1 MSLVLKD
8 RLDREFELKG
18 KDGERIHDILVRN
31 HIPLDAIFL
40 HYNGEVINDY
50 NAVYHDCDTYVVE
63 MVRAYHLPDFLTY
76 LNLWENSA
84 KDAFREENSFYTK
97 RLAIHD
103 KENGDFQYLRTD
115 FDRNELVAYLD
126 DMFVSGIYE
135 ANLIEENDDIL
146 LAISGGRDSLSLA
159 YFLTRNRDRLP
170 NFSLAA
176 VHVETSSNKLETSYC
191 KDITERFNIP
201 LTIITELETTDLY
214 NLNVSIY
221 DAMDSIKEDFNRSYA
236 IFTAH
241 NIIRANVEKFAR
253 ANNKNKIIYGL
264 MKEDVAASIMKGT
277 FIGRPFTGPLKRDYG
292 DFTLIY
298 PLWPIAKKELT
309 LYLEVVDQKN
319 NQQGSPM
326 VYERGAL
333 SRDIYYMMID
343 TLEDI
348 YPGAC
353 YQLFEA
359 HRIANTNYI
368 KKSSYCRCKNCGTT
382 YSESYRINEKATI
395 NRMEGFCDLCNM
407 FHQFGYVKE

>member
-1 MSLVLKD
+1 MSLILKD

-18 KDGERIHDILVRN
+18 KEGEKIHDILVRN
-31 HIPLDAIFL
+31 HIPLDAVFL
-40 HYNGEVINDY
+40 HLNGVVVNDY
-50 NAVYHDCDTYVVE
+50 NAVYHKQDEYVVE

-76 LNLWENSA
+76 LNLWENSE
-84 KDAFREENSFYTK
+84 KDAFREGESFYTK
-97 RLAIHD
+97 RLAVHD
-103 KENGDFQYLRTD
+103 KENGDFKYLRTD
-115 FDRNELVAYLD
+115 FTEAELIEYLD
-126 DMFVSGIYE
+126 EMFVSGVYE
-135 ANLIEENDDIL
+135 ENLIEENDDIL

-159 YFLTRNRDRLP
+159 YFLTRNKERLP
-170 NFSLAA
+170 SFSLTA

-191 KDITERFNIP
+191 KDIAERFGIP
-201 LTIITELETTDLY
+201 LTIVTEQETTNLY
-214 NLNVSIY
+214 NLNASIY
-221 DAMDSIKEDFNRSYA
+221 EAMDSIKDDLNRSYA
-236 IFTAH
+236 IFSAH

-253 ANNKNKIIYGL
+253 ENSKNKIIYGL
-264 MKEDVAASIMKGT
+264 MKEDIAASIIKGT
-277 FIGRPFTGPLKRDYG
+277 FIGRPFTGPIKRDYG

-309 LYLEVVDQKN
+309 LYLEVLDKKN

-359 HRIANTNYI
+359 QRVANENYI
-368 KKSSYCRCKNCGTT
+368 KTVPYCRCKNCGST
-382 YSESYRINEKATI
+382 YSKSYKINAKSTI
-395 NRMEGFCDLCNM
+395 DRVDGFCDLCNM
-407 FHQFGYVKE
+407 FHQLGYIKE